1 MTQLTESER
10 LADVADAVESI
21 EELDGVTLEQ
31 YKTKANNDDHTT
43 VKVEVTVAH
52 EPVPLDAQQRE
63 AVIRVKTAVEGL
75 QEEHAE
81 GAPIDEVLDRAEAFG
96 IERSTAEH
104 EIEKL
109 RKTGEV
115 YEPQSG
121 HLRVV

>member
-52 EPVPLDAQQRE
+52 ERVPLEAQQRE
-63 AVIRVKTAVEGL
+63 AVVRVRTAVEGL
-75 QEEHAE
+75 QDEYRE
-81 GAPIDEVLDRAEAFG
+81 GAPIDKVLDRAESFG
-96 IERSTAEH
+96 IERSTAER
-104 EIEKL
+104 EIENL